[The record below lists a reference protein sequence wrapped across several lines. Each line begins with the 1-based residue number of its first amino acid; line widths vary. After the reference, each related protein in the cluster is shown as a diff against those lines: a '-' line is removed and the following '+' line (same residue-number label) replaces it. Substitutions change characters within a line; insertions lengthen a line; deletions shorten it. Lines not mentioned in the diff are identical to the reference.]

1 MGSSEMS
8 IELSPLLWLAG
19 GAILA
24 VLFLCVLL
32 GLLARNLLLR
42 YVDVVLGAE
51 KWFVA
56 VCFIL
61 FPPAFVAFLVG
72 LVFWAMREKKAEKDL
87 VRDVTDIYWERNPPS
102 ERLQGDE
109 ETRRAV
115 AVARRKLGYDD

>member
-1 MGSSEMS
+1 MGSSEIS
-8 IELSPLLWLAG
+8 SDVSTVLWLAG

-24 VLFLCVLL
+24 VLILCVFL

-61 FPPAFVAFLVG
+61 FPPAFVAFVVG
-72 LVFWAMREKKAEKDL
+72 LIFWAMREKKTEKEL
-87 VRDVTDIYWERNPPS
+87 VAGVTDIYWERNPPS
-102 ERLQGDE
+102 ERLRGDE
-109 ETRRAV
+109 KTLRA
-115 AVARRKLGYDD
+115 AAAARRKLGYDD